1 MLEKQ
6 EQDRINEFKAR
17 EQRAQ
22 DFMNRMADTVIKN
35 MDDKQR
41 EEDEKI
47 RRYEMEKE
55 MRERMEDERRFKK
68 VKTEQQRMREFLNKQ
83 MDEKKHREGLEK
95 ALNDEQ
101 AVMWKQDLRNYT
113 EEERRLMDKINKIN
127 KDNAN
132 FLKEQMD
139 QKHGKNKKMNKQEFL
154 LNKPLL
160 KEINEKKRATQYGGS
175 MKGDGVSVHS
185 GHY

>member
-6 EQDRINEFKAR
+6 EQDRLNEFKAR
-17 EQRAQ
+17 ENRAQ

-55 MRERMEDERRFKK
+55 MRERMEDERRMKK
-68 VKTEQQRMREFLNKQ
+68 IRDEQARMRDFLNKQ
-83 MDEKKHREGLEK
+83 MEEKKHREHLDK

-101 AVMWKQDLRNYT
+101 ATMWRQDHKNYS
-113 EEERRLMDKINKIN
+113 EEERRLHDKINKIN
-127 KDNAN
+127 QENAD
-132 FLKEQMD
+132 FLKRQMED
-139 QKHGKNKKMNKQEFL
+139 KHGKVKAKMNKQEFL

-160 KEINEKKRATQYGGS
+160 KEIKIGRAH
-175 MKGDGVSVHS
+175 V
-185 GHY
+185 

>member
-22 DFMNRMADTVIKN
+22 EFMNKMADTVIKS

-41 EEDEKI
+41 EEEDKI

-55 MRERMEDERRFKK
+55 MRDRLEDEKK
-68 VKTEQQRMREFLNKQ
+68 MRKLKDEQRRMREFLGKQ
-83 MDEKKHREGLEK
+83 MDEKKHRENLEK

-101 AVMWKQDLRNYT
+101 ATMWKQD
-113 EEERRLMDKINKIN
+113 
-127 KDNAN
+127 
-132 FLKEQMD
+132 
-139 QKHGKNKKMNKQEFL
+139 
-154 LNKPLL
+154 
-160 KEINEKKRATQYGGS
+160 
-175 MKGDGVSVHS
+175 
-185 GHY
+185 